1 MGTNERG
8 EDSTIDDA
16 AIAAAL
22 SIDERDVASIDAQI
36 ERDAALARSLSD
48 AHELVLDVDGEL
60 DRAIARAVAEAETGL
75 VDVVGERSAFVPKLN
90 DFVVDASHRTTG
102 ASGGRC

>member
-36 ERDAALARSLSD
+36 ERDAALESVWMAVHQEATVRP
-48 AHELVLDVDGEL
+48 VL
-60 DRAIARAVAEAETGL
+60 
-75 VDVVGERSAFVPKLN
+75 P
-90 DFVVDASHRTTG
+90 
-102 ASGGRC
+102 